1 MLRVPSQRWQGSVAQ
16 ERPAVDAHPPDALL
30 PRAAGSQDPKS
41 AYYASGRAAYY
52 DDTERR
58 AAHDARAHTKTNTLR
73 SNYKGGVS
81 ADPTI

>member
-1 MLRVPSQRWQGSVAQ
+1 MHT
-16 ERPAVDAHPPDALL
+16 HPTPCCLAPQARKT
-30 PRAAGSQDPKS
+30 PRARTTRLGGPLTTV
-41 AYYASGRAAYY
+41 Y